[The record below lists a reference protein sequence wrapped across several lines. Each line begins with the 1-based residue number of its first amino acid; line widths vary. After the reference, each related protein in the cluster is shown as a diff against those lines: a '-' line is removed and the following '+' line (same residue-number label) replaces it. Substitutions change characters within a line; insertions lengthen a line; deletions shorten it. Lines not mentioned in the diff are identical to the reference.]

1 MQHKNGIKH
10 ASFLSNVFLARLV
23 LYSLDLAQSAWTSD
37 TGLYRAQG
45 QNRCPETLTGGL
57 PLSDTSSRT
66 DFSHRRVR
74 RPGQR
79 GTRSKKQNSKWPNE
93 VEFLVRGGP
102 GHQDGHNG
110 TCPASIG
117 PRVCEIEPKSWAHV
131 RTLQN
136 FHSGVVATNVQ
147 GPNR

>member
-23 LYSLDLAQSAWTSD
+23 LYSLDLAQSAWMSD

-45 QNRCPETLTGGL
+45 PHHWRETLAVCLSSPRCRPKQISSGFASTGPIIAEL
-57 PLSDTSSRT
+57 
-66 DFSHRRVR
+66 
-74 RPGQR
+74 GQK
-79 GTRSKKQNSKWPNE
+79 SKNSKWPNE

-117 PRVCEIEPKSWAHV
+117 PRVSKIQPKSSRLILFIRQIASHM
-131 RTLQN
+131 TKY
-136 FHSGVVATNVQ
+136 Q
-147 GPNR
+147 G